1 MSQSESDLQRAAKY
15 GEPSYVWRAGQE
27 RRWRM
32 ICDAVGERMA
42 GYVLDNGCGV
52 GAYLK
57 PISDLTPN
65 VIGLEFDRIRALA
78 ASEISPEIIQ
88 GAGENLPLPSSQ
100 FDVVISMEVLEHVEN
115 DRKALEEIV
124 RVLKKTEGSG
134 GGRLVLFVPNRCYP
148 FETHGVFWRG
158 KYYFGNIP
166 LVNYLPRRW
175 RDKLAPH
182 VRVYGSNDINRL
194 LDGLPLIIVEHTIIF
209 GAYDNIIAR
218 WPRFGRVMRGILQ
231 GLEHTPYR
239 LFGLSHFL
247 VLERE

>member
-65 VIGLEFDRIRALA
+65 VIGLEFDRTRALA
-78 ASEISPEIIQ
+78 AREISPATIQ
-88 GAGENLPLPSSQ
+88 GAGENLPLPSAK
-100 FDVVISMEVLEHVEN
+100 FDVVVSMEVLEHVED

-124 RVLKKTEGSG
+124 RVLTKAGNFG
-134 GGRLVLFVPNRCYP
+134 RGRLVLFIPNRGYP
-148 FETHGVFWRG
+148 FETHGVFWHGSYR
-158 KYYFGNIP
+158 FGNIP

-182 VRVYGSNDINRL
+182 VRVYGSNDVNRL
-194 LDGLPLIIVEHTIIF
+194 LEGLPLKVVERTIIF

-231 GLEHTPYR
+231 GLERTPFN